1 MEDDVLITAIKSE
14 CGKVT
19 ATEELDNDDII
30 RQAGFILKRIDER
43 ITDRRLRY
51 FEGEKDEREY
61 APHADTVRVQKVYPS
76 DTQESDTMEL
86 GTHHREAVDPDAS
99 EYYLFPSLYAI
110 KMQRRIRGLPEQKW
124 EWNAIRRKIV
134 IDPAPTIAGEKYW
147 YISVERVSWTL
158 DALPEDFEELLVV
171 GVAWKCLEI
180 VLLKRSDLGGI
191 PREGGF
197 VDYPATAMKSFI
209 DDKKEEFF
217 SILRIK
223 AMIYGSK

>member
-30 RQAGFILKRIDER
+30 RQANYILKRIDER
-43 ITDRRLRY
+43 ITDRRLRS
-51 FEGEKDEREY
+51 FDGVKDEREY
-61 APHADTVRVQKVYPS
+61 SPHADTVRVQKVYPS
-76 DTQESDTMEL
+76 DTQGSDSMIL
-86 GTHHREAVDPDAS
+86 GTHHKQQFDPDVS
-99 EYYLFPSLYAI
+99 EYYSHPSLYVIA
-110 KMQRRIRGLPEQKW
+110 MQQRVRGLPKLSW
-124 EWNAIRRKIV
+124 EWNAIRRKII
-134 IDPAPTIAGEKYW
+134 IDPAPTVAGEKYW
-147 YISVERVSWTL
+147 YMSVERVSWTL